1 MTATCAQLA
10 LVLASDQNYL
20 HNTDRQHC
28 RLALGRTPVEK
39 RGMAGELQTCHDA
52 IHLFRY
58 FLPLLVEKCALTK
71 LPLSISTYPQ
81 MEEERAAY
89 EELSEQLGCYIGL
102 VSGQRGPGSCSTL
115 PRIQVRVSNA
125 GVGESY
131 LPLVR
136 SVTTPAWTR
145 ATRTPARTASAPC
158 PATTA
163 RVVSNTSY

>member
-1 MTATCAQLA
+1 
-10 LVLASDQNYL
+10 
-20 HNTDRQHC
+20 
-28 RLALGRTPVEK
+28 
-39 RGMAGELQTCHDA
+39 
-52 IHLFRY
+52 
-58 FLPLLVEKCALTK
+58 
-71 LPLSISTYPQ
+71 

-125 GVGESY
+125 GLGSY
-131 LPLVR
+131 LPPVR

-145 ATRTPARTASAPC
+145 VTRTPARTASAPC

-163 RVVSNTSY
+163 RAMDDASMDVASRVD